1 MDIKHTTLEFLMK
14 KVLLLTIFTLFI
26 FSFSYAKGPEPTPNP
41 SSRGIV
47 KGTVIDADSREPL
60 AGYRVMVEHTTVGA
74 ITNHKGEFTINK
86 APIGNHTIMATGVAY
101 KPQRK
106 TIDIQAN
113 QTHEV
118 DFELEETILEMGAIV
133 VTGSSTPHVYEDQPV
148 RTEVIPRKLIEQKEA
163 INLAEAL
170 DGHTGVQI
178 ENDCQNCNFTQVRII
193 GMDGKYTELL
203 IDGDPVMSTLAGVY
217 GLEHFPEE
225 MVDQIE
231 IVKGGG
237 SALYG
242 GGAVAGTIN
251 LITRRPVMD
260 RINVRYTGGLF
271 MGKADGLDESNMTSD
286 HSLGA
291 VAEIVSHDYKSGGY
305 VFASSRQRNPYDHN
319 GDGYS
324 ELGKIVQQS
333 VGFNY
338 YVDLVEEGEL
348 FINLHHIHENRR
360 GGNRFDL
367 PPHEADIAE
376 ASEHTRWGGSFKWTH
391 RLNSQFDYRLIS
403 SFALTDRDSYYGGV
417 FEDTTD
423 AARLEA
429 LKAYGKTNNPL
440 YFLGGTA
447 NYELDGQLITAGVQ
461 LKTENVKDN
470 SVKNDSYHIDQT
482 FSNVGIFVQDNMH
495 FLDNALEMIV
505 GVRMDKH
512 SELEDPVFSPR
523 VTARYLFDNGLN
535 FRLAFGTG
543 FKAPQPF
550 DEDFHLE
557 AIDGAQKIIRNAP
570 GLKAE
575 YSYNVSGGIDY
586 NGYWGDT
593 PILFAATGFY
603 TNLSDAFSIEYVG
616 MEKEIRLYNRVNA
629 DQAYV
634 AGFEADFGLRPIDDL
649 ELRFG
654 MLFKQSEYEQEN
666 PDFEGQEGADKFFR
680 TPDLS
685 GNFRASYDVTHD
697 FNIFA
702 FAKFLAEAYVPH
714 ELPPLPGEEDPQ
726 LLLKLSDTYFILDL
740 GASYEF
746 DLNGTTDMRVSVG
759 CKNVLD
765 AYQKDL
771 DSGVDRDA
779 AYIYGPALPRYGYI
793 GNQFTF

>member
-1 MDIKHTTLEFLMK
+1 MIL
-14 KVLLLTIFTLFI
+14 TLFT
-26 FSFSYAKGPEPTPNP
+26 FSFAYAKGPEPSPTPNP
-41 SSRGIV
+41 AARGVV

-74 ITNHKGEFTINK
+74 ITNRKGEYIIHK
-86 APIGNHTIMATGVAY
+86 APVGTQVIMATGVAY
-101 KPQRK
+101 KPERQ
-106 TIDIQAN
+106 TIEVKAN
-113 QTHEV
+113 ETHEV
-118 DFELEETILEMGAIV
+118 NFELEETILEMGAIV

-163 INLAEAL
+163 INLADAL
-170 DGHTGVQI
+170 DGHTGVQV
-178 ENDCQNCNFTQVRII
+178 ENDCNNCNFTQVRII

-271 MGKADGLDESNMTSD
+271 MGKSEGLDQSNMVSD

-291 VAEIVSHDYKSGGY
+291 VAELVSHDYKSGGY
-305 VFASSRQRNPYDHN
+305 VYASARHRNPYDHN

-324 ELGKIVQQS
+324 ELGKITQET

-338 YVDLVEEGEL
+338 YVDLVEDGEL
-348 FINLHHIHENRR
+348 FVNLHHIHENRR

-367 PPHEADIAE
+367 PSHEADIAE
-376 ASEHTRWGGSFKWTH
+376 ALVHNRWGGSFKWTH
-391 RLNSQFDYRLIS
+391 RINSKFDYRLVT

-417 FEDTTD
+417 FEDYSD
-423 AARLEA
+423 ESRLEA

-440 YFLGGTA
+440 YFAGATA
-447 NYELDGQLITAGVQ
+447 NYDLDGQLITAGVQ

-470 SVKNDSYHIDQT
+470 SVKNEFYAIDQT

-505 GVRMDKH
+505 GIRMDKH

-550 DEDFHLE
+550 DEDFHIE
-557 AIDGAQKIIRNAP
+557 AIDGDQRVIRNAP

-575 YSYNVSGGIDY
+575 HSYNISGGIDY
-586 NGYWGDT
+586 NGFWGDT
-593 PILFAATGFY
+593 PILFALTGFH
-603 TNLSDAFSIEYVG
+603 TNLSDAFAIEYVG
-616 MEKEIRLYNRVNA
+616 EEDGIRLFNRVNA
-629 DQAYV
+629 DNATV
-634 AGFEADFGLRPIDDL
+634 TGFEADFGVRPIDDL
-649 ELRFG
+649 ELRAG
-654 MLFKQSEYEQEN
+654 VSYKQAEYDHEN
-666 PDFEGQEGADKFFR
+666 PDFEGQEGAKKFFR

-697 FNIFA
+697 FNLFLL
-702 FAKFLAEAYVPH
+702 AKFLGEAYVPH
-714 ELPPLPGEEDPQ
+714 ELPPLEGEEDPQ
-726 LLLKLSDTYFILDL
+726 LILEKSDSYFVLDL

-746 DLNGTTDMRVSVG
+746 DLNGTTDMKISIG

-765 AYQKDL
+765 AYQDDL
-771 DSGVDRDA
+771 DFGVDRDP
-779 AYIYGPALPRYGYI
+779 AYLYGPALPRYGYI
-793 GNQFTF
+793 GTQLTF